1 MNTEINIVIADDH
14 PIVRK
19 GLCQVITSD
28 PLLKVIGEADDG
40 ESALREI
47 RRLRPAIAVLDVE
60 MPKRDGF
67 GIVRELQ
74 NDALPIEI
82 LFLTLHNDAEHFYA
96 ALDLAVKGYILK
108 DSAAGEIVTGI
119 KTVAAGRH
127 YVTASLTALLLE
139 RRRVAA
145 VAANPS
151 VNWQQL
157 TPTERLILQMIAHYK
172 SSKDIAEELFIHYR
186 TVENHR
192 TNICQKLG
200 IRGHNALLK
209 FALQHKSQL

>member
-1 MNTEINIVIADDH
+1 MNTEISIVIADDH

-19 GLCQVITSD
+19 GLCQVITMD
-28 PLLKVIGEADDG
+28 PSLKVIAEADDG
-40 ESALREI
+40 DRALAQI
-47 RRLRPAIAVLDVE
+47 LRLRPAVAVLDVE

-74 NDALPIEI
+74 KSEWAGEV
-82 LFLTLHNDAEHFYA
+82 LFLTLHDDEEHFYA

-108 DSAAGEIVTGI
+108 DSAASEIVMGI

-127 YVTASLTALLLE
+127 YVTASLTRYLLE
-139 RRRVAA
+139 RRQRTSSLSTTLP
-145 VAANPS
+145 NLS
-151 VNWQQL
+151 HL
-157 TPTERLILQMIAHYK
+157 TPTERQIVQMIANYK
-172 SSKDIAEELFIHYR
+172 SSKEIADELFIHYR

-192 TNICQKLG
+192 TNICQKLN

-209 FALQHKSQL
+209 FALQHKAQL